1 MRKQTF
7 LSKIAPLDA
16 QKDHL
21 EISHWVAYHD
31 FPWDST
37 RALEFALFRTF
48 AVPSIGKL
56 LLGTR
61 EFAERTQKRYDDTDL
76 ILSEII
82 EHGYESD
89 RGKAALARMNQM
101 HGRFKISNDDFK
113 YVLTTFVIEPY
124 RWNKRFGYRISTPK
138 ELIAG
143 YTLWAEIGKRMGI
156 QDIPPSFEAMEQF
169 NIQYEETQFGYT
181 EAGRKVADATL
192 HLMLGWYL
200 PRFLFPIA
208 KPFAYA
214 IMDER
219 LRQAMHYPRPNWL
232 VRASLYSAMQVRKWM
247 LACIPLQKKPKF
259 RTKRRVKS
267 YPDGYVVEDLG
278 VQGK

>member
-1 MRKQTF
+1 MMRKQTF

-21 EISHWVAYHD
+21 AISHWVAYHD

-56 LLGTR
+56 LLGTH
-61 EFAERTQKRYDDTDL
+61 EFSERTQKRYDDTDL

-82 EHGYESD
+82 EYGYESA

-101 HGRFKISNDDFK
+101 HGRFNIANDDFK
-113 YVLTTFVIEPY
+113 YVLSTFVIEPY
-124 RWNKRFGYRISTPK
+124 RWNQRFGYRISTQK

-169 NIQYEETQFGYT
+169 NIQYEQTQFGYT

-200 PRFLFPIA
+200 PRFLFPVA

-214 IMDER
+214 MMDER
-219 LRQAMHYPRPNWL
+219 LRQAMHYPSPNWL
-232 VRASLYSAMQVRKWM
+232 VRASLYSAMQLRKWM
-247 LACIPLQKKPKF
+247 LACVPLRRKPKF

-267 YPDGYVVEDLG
+267 YPDGYAVGELG
-278 VQGK
+278 VK